1 MNVNADPEELARFD
15 ALAQRWWDP
24 KGEFG
29 ALHRLNPLRLRYV
42 SERATLK
49 GAPVLDVGCG
59 GGLLAEGLAREGANV
74 IGIDL
79 APSVLKVARLH
90 ALESELS
97 VEYREIAAETL
108 ADQSPGR
115 FAVVTCMELLEH
127 VPDPAEL
134 VASLA
139 RLTAPGGAVFVST
152 INRTIKAFA
161 LATVAAEYVLG
172 WLPRGTHEYARFIRP
187 SELARM
193 ARQCGL
199 EVLDVTGMAPELG
212 TGRFRLTRDPSVNY
226 LAWLRRTRA
235 G

>member
-24 KGEFG
+24 RGEFG

-42 SERATLK
+42 SERVTLK
-49 GAPVLDVGCG
+49 GARALDVGCG
-59 GGLLAEGLAREGANV
+59 GGLLTEGLAREGAHV
-74 IGIDL
+74 TGVDL

-90 ALESELS
+90 ALEAGLP

-108 ADQSPGR
+108 ADESPGQ

-127 VPDPAEL
+127 VPDPAQL
-134 VASLA
+134 VEALA

-152 INRTIKAFA
+152 INRTVRAFA

-193 ARQCGL
+193 ARQAGL
-199 EVLDVTGMAPELG
+199 EVLDVSGMAPQLASG
-212 TGRFRLTRDPSVNY
+212 GFRLTRDPSVNY
-226 LAWLRRTRA
+226 LAWLRRPA
-235 G
+235 A